1 MHGTEVASLIAGHG
15 HDTQGYSAI
24 AGQPGKPTGM
34 IGVAPDAKILPIS
47 LNMGTTGG
55 KSIDEQIPAAVRYA
69 VDHGAQIINMSIG
82 SNKTSW
88 PQSWDDAFA
97 YAEQKGVLIVAAAG
111 NRGSGLTQV
120 GAPATIPGVLTVGGG
135 YFDCRGCSEHRHDC
149 GGPGQRVHAVVG
161 LFCGGPPGDGR
172 GGAVKAEV
180 PAGVC
185 GSAGP
190 AFDCLS
196 R

>member
-1 MHGTEVASLIAGHG
+1 
-15 HDTQGYSAI
+15 
-24 AGQPGKPTGM
+24 
-34 IGVAPDAKILPIS
+34 
-47 LNMGTTGG
+47 MGTTGG

-120 GAPATIPGVLTVGGG
+120 GAPATLPGVLTLGGV
-135 YFDCRGCSEHRHDC
+135 DRKKQVSE
-149 GGPGQRVHAVVG
+149 GSSTQGISIAVVAPSTDMIAAAPG
-161 LFCGGPPGDGR
+161 NGTCCGRLFCGGPPGDGR
-172 GGAVKAEV
+172 GGAVEAEV